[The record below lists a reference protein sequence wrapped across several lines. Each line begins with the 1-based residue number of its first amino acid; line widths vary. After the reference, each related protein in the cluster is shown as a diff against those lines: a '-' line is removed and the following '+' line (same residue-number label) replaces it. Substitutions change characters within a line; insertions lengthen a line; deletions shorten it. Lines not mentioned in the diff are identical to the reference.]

1 MPNADEISE
10 IDGIVDVG
18 EIADLGDN
26 NELDI
31 VGYTLRE
38 AKQKLN
44 MMDICIVNVEV
55 ISQPRENTTEYNDD
69 YRIIKQ
75 EILDEYRIK
84 IYVCKG

>member
-1 MPNADEISE
+1 M
-10 IDGIVDVG
+10 GIY
-18 EIADLGDN
+18 N

-31 VGYTLRE
+31 VGYTVGE
-38 AKQKLN
+38 AKKKLN

-75 EILDEYRIK
+75 EILDESRIK

>member
-1 MPNADEISE
+1 M
-10 IDGIVDVG
+10 GIY
-18 EIADLGDN
+18 N

-31 VGYTLRE
+31 VGYTLGE
-38 AKQKLN
+38 AKRKLN
-44 MMDICIVNVEV
+44 MMGICIVNVEV

-75 EILDEYRIK
+75 EILDESRIK

>member
-1 MPNADEISE
+1 M
-10 IDGIVDVG
+10 GIY
-18 EIADLGDN
+18 N

-44 MMDICIVNVEV
+44 MMGICIVNVEV

-75 EILDEYRIK
+75 EILDESRIK

>member
-1 MPNADEISE
+1 M
-10 IDGIVDVG
+10 GIY
-18 EIADLGDN
+18 N
-26 NELDI
+26 NELDV
-31 VGYTLRE
+31 VGYTLGD

-75 EILDEYRIK
+75 EILDESRIK

>member
-1 MPNADEISE
+1 M
-10 IDGIVDVG
+10 GIY
-18 EIADLGDN
+18 N

-31 VGYTLRE
+31 VGYTLWE

-75 EILDEYRIK
+75 EILDESRIK

>member
-1 MPNADEISE
+1 M
-10 IDGIVDVG
+10 GIH
-18 EIADLGDN
+18 N

-31 VGYTLRE
+31 VGYTLWE